1 VVSAT
6 LPTPAATPSE
16 ATLLADVTQAVALIR
31 GVIRHSVPGALSGR
45 TAQEFVT
52 LFSEA
57 ERAAASGVSL
67 FAPRVVE
74 TGEYTRGGHGS
85 AADWL
90 GSLSGLSSGAAKGRL
105 AAAARAAKDPLLTE
119 ALHDG
124 ELSTSQLGLV
134 TCALSEVP
142 DAAGDLLELVDQ
154 GASHKELSDAATKK
168 RAASRSRETER
179 LRRARVHTNRHFRW
193 GQDEHG
199 GIRGGFF
206 CDEVEF
212 ARVAPRLEAEAK
224 RRWKAAG
231 NGQGGGVGDSLEAH
245 RLDAFID
252 LLSGSGGFSS
262 GGDDDVDG
270 EGEGDDGGRDGGR
283 GGGGGHGR
291 GRGPLPRTLIIVNA
305 ESLRRGTTAG
315 DELCEIEGIGPVSVA
330 AATELLSEGGF
341 QYLVKEGFDIKT
353 VTKST
358 RVIKNCIDM
367 ALIARDR
374 VCARPGCGN
383 FLGLERDHWQL
394 DYGHDGPTELDNLV
408 RLCPECHR
416 LKTDGGWRLEGR
428 PGAWKWVAPAK
439 PPSAQQMARTR
450 KVAVAKRKAFVAKAK
465 DKDKD
470 RNGPR
475 RD

>member
-1 VVSAT
+1 
-6 LPTPAATPSE
+6 
-16 ATLLADVTQAVALIR
+16 
-31 GVIRHSVPGALSGR
+31 
-45 TAQEFVT
+45 VT

-57 ERAAASGVSL
+57 ERAAASGVAL

-90 GSLSGLSSGAAKGRL
+90 GSLSGSSSGAAKGRL

-119 ALHDG
+119 ALHNG
-124 ELSTSQLGLV
+124 ELSADQLKVVATS
-134 TCALSEVP
+134 LSESP
-142 DAAGDLLELVDQ
+142 EASGDLLELVDQ
-154 GASHKELSDAATKK
+154 GASHKELRDTATRM
-168 RAASRSRETER
+168 RAASRSRENER
-179 LRRARVHTNRHFRW
+179 LRRARVHTHRHLRW

-224 RRWKAAG
+224 RRWRAAG
-231 NGQGGGVGDSLEAH
+231 NGPGGGVGDSLEAH

-252 LLSGSGGFSS
+252 LLSGSDGFGSDS
-262 GGDDDVDG
+262 DDADDSDDDD
-270 EGEGDDGGRDGGR
+270 R
-283 GGGGGHGR
+283 GGGGGPDHGLR
-291 GRGPLPRTLIIVNA
+291 SGPRPAAPRTLIIVNA
-305 ESLRRGTTAG
+305 ESLRRGTTQG

-330 AATELLSEGGF
+330 AAKELLSEGGF

-358 RVIKNCIDM
+358 RVIANCIDM
-367 ALIARDR
+367 ALIVRDR

-383 FLGLERDHWQL
+383 SLGLERDHFQL
-394 DYGHDGPTELDNLV
+394 DYGHDGPTELENLV
-408 RLCPECHR
+408 RLCPECHK

-439 PPSAQQMARTR
+439 PPSAQQMARAR
-450 KVAVAKRKAFVAKAK
+450 KVAVAKAKVFVKK
-465 DKDKD
+465 DPS
-470 RNGPR
+470 GPR
-475 RD
+475 RT